1 MLGLSFM
8 LVFTGFN
15 TMGGIQQLIFKS
27 KADFTGD
34 GYWSLAIIYMV
45 FTMANWIAP
54 SVLAILGPRLT
65 MIVGA
70 LTYAAFIAQ
79 LLILNAILLYVM
91 SAVLGIGA
99 AIIWTAQGNFLSQN
113 TDDTNISMYSGIFWA
128 MSISSGLI
136 GNVFVYTQFQ
146 GKDKIDDATRNTVGV
161 VLLSVTCAGIICM
174 FFLRRPATS
183 NSDSTEDPPQS
194 RPSPAQALKE
204 SFRLFLTKDMLLLCL
219 TFFYTGIN
227 LNIWSAVYGTS
238 IGFTKNLPDRKAL
251 ATISGMFVSVGEI
264 VGGLVF
270 GILGKLFV
278 RRGRDPIVVLGFVLS
293 MTAYFLAFINLPNMS
308 PIGETS
314 NKAYIESNQYLAIF
328 TSFILG
334 FSDACFNTQVFSILG
349 GTFREESASAFAI
362 FKFVQSLAASIA
374 FWYSSVLPL
383 YWQLLI
389 AVIFDVIG
397 TISFCT
403 VEWRRSK
410 DQSKKEDNTCGISPE

>member
-1 MLGLSFM
+1 M

-45 FTMANWIAP
+45 FTLANWIAP
-54 SVLAILGPRLT
+54 SVLALLGPRIT

-79 LLILNAILLYVM
+79 LLILNAVLLYVM
-91 SAVLGIGA
+91 SAVLGVGA
-99 AIIWTAQGNFLSQN
+99 AIIWTAQGNFLSLN

-161 VLLSVTCAGIICM
+161 VLLSVTCAGIVCM
-174 FFLRRPATS
+174 FFLRRPS
-183 NSDSTEDPPQS
+183 PRNSDTGEASQTRS
-194 RPSPAQALKE
+194 SPTQALRE
-204 SFRLFLTKDMLLLCL
+204 SFRLFLTKDMLLLCI

-238 IGFTKNLPDRKAL
+238 IGFTKAFPDRKGL
-251 ATISGMFVSVGEI
+251 ATISGMLVSVGEI
-264 VGGLVF
+264 AGGLVF
-270 GILGKLFV
+270 GILGKVFV

-308 PIGETS
+308 PIEETS
-314 NKAYIESNQYLAIF
+314 HKAYIESNQYLAIF

-349 GTFREESASAFAI
+349 GTFRQESASAFAI

-389 AVIFDVIG
+389 AVIFDVVG

-410 DQSKKEDNTCGISPE
+410 DQSKKEDNTCGLSPE